1 MERKVEMNH
10 NFQLVNLD
18 TDSISFT
25 DNGRNLSK
33 EERFSLLNEINAQMP
48 EYIKFEDDGYFSKV
62 IVLRVKNYVLYD
74 GKKITI
80 KGSALKDAKSP
91 KAIKEFQRKIVDS
104 MLYDK
109 NDYSQIYNEYVK
121 EIWNISSK
129 DGIQRWSKK
138 YTISDKTLK
147 SERTNETKVVDA
159 IASTEYVEGDRV
171 YLFFKQDTSLCLV
184 ERFSE
189 DYDKHHLLK
198 SLYNSTKIFENVLP
212 EGMFS
217 NYSLVKSQENLYSLL
232 GLVYEKPM
240 RKKKNDFT
248 NS

>member
-1 MERKVEMNH
+1 MITH
-10 NFQLVNLD
+10 NFIVSNCD
-18 TDSISFT
+18 TDSVTICKQDGSFFT
-25 DNGRNLSK
+25 I
-33 EERFSLLNEINAQMP
+33 EERQSLLEELNSIFPERINFA
-48 EYIKFEDDGYFSKV
+48 DDGYFSKV
-62 IVLRVKNYVLYD
+62 VILRAKNYVLYD

-104 MLYDK
+104 MLQDR
-109 NDYSQIYNEYVK
+109 NDFVAIYNEYVK
-121 EIWNISSK
+121 EIWNINSK

-138 YTISDKTLK
+138 YTISDRTLK

-159 IASTEYVEGDRV
+159 IADTEFVEGDRV

-184 ERFSE
+184 EQFSE

-217 NYSLVKSQENLYSLL
+217 NYSLVKNQESLYSLL
-232 GLVYEKPM
+232 GLVYEKPV
-240 RKKKNDFT
+240 RKKKNDP
-248 NS
+248 